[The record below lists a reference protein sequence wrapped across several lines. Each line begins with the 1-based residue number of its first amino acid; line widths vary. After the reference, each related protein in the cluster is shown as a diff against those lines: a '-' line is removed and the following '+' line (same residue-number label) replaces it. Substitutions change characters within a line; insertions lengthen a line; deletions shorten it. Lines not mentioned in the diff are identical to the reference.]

1 MVCYFTEGVRWLT
14 QSVLMTSN
22 NTVEVSTSRIYKWD
36 LFFHWAVSRKLLQDR
51 TPLLLSS
58 LILQADTQVR
68 FVRHTHVV
76 RHVDNNLVY
85 LCYSRIRRAT
95 AHLNSHNKSISVQ
108 RQTCKDCFFWY
119 CFPGIEFV
127 WKALPLTISSGSCH
141 DATPFTYFLNV
152 NFI

>member
-1 MVCYFTEGVRWLT
+1 MCYFADGVWWLT
-14 QSVLMTSN
+14 QSALMPSN
-22 NTVEVSTSRIYKWD
+22 NVVEVSTSHIYKLD
-36 LFFHWAVSRKLLQDR
+36 LFFYWAVSRKPFQDR
-51 TPLLLSS
+51 TPLLLTS

-76 RHVDNNLVY
+76 LHGDNNLVY
-85 LCYSRIRRAT
+85 LCYSSIKRAT

-119 CFPGIEFV
+119 CFPGNEFL
-127 WKALPLTISSGSCH
+127 WKALLLTISSGSCH
-141 DATPFTYFLNV
+141 DVTPFTYFLNV